1 MINRLMDGWT
11 DQPTNRTTDRAS
23 HIVACKRQKNMHLQK
38 KHSFKEDASFYSK
51 MEIVYTCQ
59 ELSNFDIV
67 VWWSKLGLTDEAL
80 ELAPYKDRCPQSLRE
95 KVCAGVQKD
104 IHTCK

>member
-1 MINRLMDGWT
+1 
-11 DQPTNRTTDRAS
+11 
-23 HIVACKRQKNMHLQK
+23 MHSQK

-59 ELSNFDIV
+59 ELLNFDIV
-67 VWWSKLGLTDEAL
+67 VWWSKLGLTDVAL

-95 KVCAGVQKD
+95 KVLAGVQKD
-104 IHTCK
+104 VNTRK